1 MILPVLAFSGSLL
14 LVTMAGAVY
23 WKKKSGGIRPNED
36 LAVVEAALEADEV
49 DDVSSAI
56 DGELTPADFDPTL
69 SPPPSYD
76 TSV

>member
-1 MILPVLAFSGSLL
+1 M
-14 LVTMAGAVY
+14 
-23 WKKKSGGIRPNED
+23 
-36 LAVVEAALEADEV
+36 EAALEADEV